1 MVSHFLGCNNLVRLM
16 FLMFMSFLFLQATP
30 AMAGRQINPL
40 VEFSSREEL
49 AEMAGYGEEK
59 LSTVLVSGT
68 VLCEACS
75 DENGQT
81 NPQTMS
87 VLWGGGE
94 DSKSSVDTG
103 VAGKRMKVAVGRLS
117 DLRDK
122 NRRKTGRSCFGTAL
136 QWSSALVAVS
146 CHTNQKTSKS
156 NWVESTTD
164 EFGDFLIDLPSHLH
178 AIPNLDKRCLVKIS
192 RLPKNSPCH
201 PAFTGKQTGLK
212 LSSAANGIRTYTAEN
227 LYLTRKTSPKCMF
240 AGNGEGKSALVKA
253 Y

>member
-1 MVSHFLGCNNLVRLM
+1 MVSHFLGCNNLVSLM
-16 FLMFMSFLFLQATP
+16 FLMFMSFLMFLATP

-59 LSTVLVSGT
+59 LSTVLISGT
-68 VLCEACS
+68 VLCETCS

-87 VLWGGGE
+87 G
-94 DSKSSVDTG
+94 
-103 VAGKRMKVAVGRLS
+103 
-117 DLRDK
+117 
-122 NRRKTGRSCFGTAL
+122 
-136 QWSSALVAVS
+136 ALVAVS

-178 AIPNLDKRCLVKIS
+178 AIPNLGKRCLVKIL

-212 LSSAANGIRTYTAEN
+212 LSSTANGIRTYTAEN
-227 LYLTRKTSPKCMF
+227 LYLTRKTSPQCVF
-240 AGNGEGKSALVKA
+240 AGNEEGKSALVKA

>member
-1 MVSHFLGCNNLVRLM
+1 MVSHFLGCNNLVSLM
-16 FLMFMSFLFLQATP
+16 FLMFMSFLMFLATP

-87 VLWGGGE
+87 G
-94 DSKSSVDTG
+94 
-103 VAGKRMKVAVGRLS
+103 
-117 DLRDK
+117 
-122 NRRKTGRSCFGTAL
+122 
-136 QWSSALVAVS
+136 ALVAVS

-178 AIPNLDKRCLVKIS
+178 AIPNLDKRCLVKIL

-212 LSSAANGIRTYTAEN
+212 LSSTANGIRTYTAEN
-227 LYLTRKTSPKCMF
+227 LYLTRKTSPQCVF
-240 AGNGEGKSALVKA
+240 AGNGEGKSTLVKA

>member
-16 FLMFMSFLFLQATP
+16 FLMFMSFLLFLATHT
-30 AMAGRQINPL
+30 MAGRQINPL

-87 VLWGGGE
+87 G
-94 DSKSSVDTG
+94 
-103 VAGKRMKVAVGRLS
+103 
-117 DLRDK
+117 
-122 NRRKTGRSCFGTAL
+122 
-136 QWSSALVAVS
+136 ALVAVS
-146 CHTNQKTSKS
+146 CQTNQKTSKS

-164 EFGDFLIDLPSHLH
+164 EYGDFLIDLPSHLH
-178 AIPNLDKRCLVKIS
+178 AIPNLDKRCLVKILQ
-192 RLPKNSPCH
+192 LPKNSPCH
-201 PAFTGKQTGLK
+201 PAFTGKQAGLK

-227 LYLTRKTSPKCMF
+227 LYLTRKTSPECMF